1 MMLSQWEATRP
12 TSDFPSKTIHDG
24 PLDHGRD
31 GEDDDG
37 VGGEDHGRD
46 GEDDDG
52 VGDDGEDCQVD
63 GELRSLEDH
72 S

>member
-24 PLDHGRD
+24 PLDHR
-31 GEDDDG
+31 
-37 VGGEDHGRD
+37 RD

>member
-24 PLDHGRD
+24 TLDHRRDGEDDDGVGGEDLGRD

-37 VGGEDHGRD
+37 VGGEDLG
-46 GEDDDG
+46 
-52 VGDDGEDCQVD
+52 GDNTN
-63 GELRSLEDH
+63 LSLLEPL
-72 S
+72 

>member
-24 PLDHGRD
+24 PLDHGLD

-37 VGGEDHGRD
+37 VGGEDLSRD
-46 GEDDDG
+46 GEDKYKVVFIRASMMDP
-52 VGDDGEDCQVD
+52 V
-63 GELRSLEDH
+63 RW
-72 S
+72 